1 MIINIIILIK
11 LVITLPIKI
20 QYYGYMDFGIV
31 EKLAKCIV
39 RPPRVNY
46 TDNDLG
52 FLIYYLGPYKF

>member
-1 MIINIIILIK
+1 M
-11 LVITLPIKI
+11 PIKI

-46 TDNDLG
+46 TENDLG
-52 FLIYYLGPYKF
+52 FFIYYLGPYKF